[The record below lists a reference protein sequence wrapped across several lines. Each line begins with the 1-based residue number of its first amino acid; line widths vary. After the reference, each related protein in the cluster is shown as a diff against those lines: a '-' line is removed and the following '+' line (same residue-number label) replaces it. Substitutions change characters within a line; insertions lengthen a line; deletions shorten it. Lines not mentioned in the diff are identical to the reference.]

1 MVKIAGMVTL
11 YNPTQENLKN
21 IEKYVDLID
30 CVYIID
36 NSSTDNSKLIPKKNK
51 KKMVYLPNYKNLGI
65 AEALNIAAK
74 KALDEGYDWLLTMD
88 QDSIMT
94 VGVLK
99 KLIMFVEKNDTS
111 NIGIVSPYHD
121 VDTNRKKMDVEV
133 EEKVEVMTS
142 GNLLNLDLYKKIG
155 GFKSWLFIDS
165 VDIEYCLNLRKNGYK
180 VIRLNNVVMKH
191 TLGNTVVHKIWCK
204 RFICSNHNAIR
215 RYYMVRNM
223 LYVTN
228 MYKKY
233 FPGYCRYLRR
243 VQRGQVRYIIMF
255 EKDKINKLKHMYKG
269 YKDYKKG
276 IKGKLVL

>member
-1 MVKIAGMVTL
+1 MKIAGMVTF
-11 YNPTQENLKN
+11 YNPDLENVEKIKN
-21 IEKYVDLID
+21 YIKGLDILYV
-30 CVYIID
+30 VD
-36 NSSTDNSKLIPKKNK
+36 NSNKDNSKLLKDIKKCVYIPN
-51 KKMVYLPNYKNLGI
+51 MDNLGI

-74 KALDEGYDWLLTMD
+74 RAIEDGYKWMLTMD
-88 QDSIMT
+88 QDSVMT
-94 VGVLK
+94 FEILEELK
-99 KLIMFVEKNDTS
+99 KFVEKSDTERV
-111 NIGIVSPYHD
+111 GIVTPYHGIA
-121 VDTNRKKMDVEV
+121 TNRQKKDVEV
-133 EEKVEVMTS
+133 EERVEVMTS
-142 GNLLNLDLYKKIG
+142 GNLLNLDVYLKVG

-180 VIRLNNVVMKH
+180 VLRLNNLVMEH
-191 TLGNTVVHKIWCK
+191 NLGDTKVHKILWK

-233 FPGYCRYLRR
+233 FPGYCRFLRR

-255 EKDKINKLKHMYKG
+255 EKDKIKKLKHMYKG

-276 IKGKLVL
+276 VTGKLV